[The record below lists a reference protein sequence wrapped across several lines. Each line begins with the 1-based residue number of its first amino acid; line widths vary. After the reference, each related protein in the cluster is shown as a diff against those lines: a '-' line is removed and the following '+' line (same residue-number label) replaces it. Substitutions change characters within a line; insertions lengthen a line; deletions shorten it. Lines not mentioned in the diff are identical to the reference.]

1 VTTYIALLRGIN
13 VGGKVK
19 LPMAQLRDIVAS
31 VGGDDVQTYIQSGN
45 VVFTHAARSA
55 PKLTAELEAAI
66 LAATGFD
73 IAVML
78 RTAKDLAEV
87 IEHNPYDATDP
98 TKVHVVFLATA
109 PGPGA
114 LDRID
119 AARFAPEEMTLR
131 GRELYLYL
139 PDGMGR
145 AKLPPQLGK
154 IGPKVGATARNWRTV
169 LKLADLA
176 AG

>member
-1 VTTYIALLRGIN
+1 MTTYVALLRGIN

-19 LPMAQLRDIVAS
+19 LPMADLRDLVTSI
-31 VGGDDVQTYIQSGN
+31 GGDDVQTYIQSGN

-55 PKLTAELEAAI
+55 PKLTTELERAI
-66 LAATGFD
+66 RDGTGFD
-73 IAVML
+73 VAVML
-78 RTAKDLAEV
+78 RTADELRAV
-87 IEHNPYDATDP
+87 VDGNPYDATDP
-98 TKVHVVFLATA
+98 TKVHVVFLSNA
-109 PGPGA
+109 PGDRS

-131 GRELYLYL
+131 GRELYLHL

-145 AKLPPQLGK
+145 AKLPTQLGK
-154 IGPKVGATARNWRTV
+154 LGPAVSATSRNWRTV

-176 AG
+176 TG